1 MASGDGP
8 VLKLEHY
15 TKTTPPG
22 WRPGDPQYPVKRYL
36 ELLELWHALT
46 DIEPAKVGVA
56 VVPGDAFGLGGY
68 MRISYATDEA
78 TLQDALSRIEKAIAD
93 LDVAE

>member
-1 MASGDGP
+1 MVIRQSR
-8 VLKLEHY
+8 V
-15 TKTTPPG
+15 
-22 WRPGDPQYPVKRYL
+22 
-36 ELLELWHALT
+36 
-46 DIEPAKVGVA
+46 

-78 TLQDALSRIEKAIAD
+78 TLKDALSRIEKAVAD